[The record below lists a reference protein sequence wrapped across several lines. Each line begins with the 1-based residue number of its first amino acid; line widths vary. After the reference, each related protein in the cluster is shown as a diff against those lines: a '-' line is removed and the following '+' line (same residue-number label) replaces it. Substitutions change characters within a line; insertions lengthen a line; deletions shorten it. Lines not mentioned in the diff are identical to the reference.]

1 MDAWNLKFGSSVP
14 QAGNVSGHVQDIG
27 FMQTRV
33 QGFDGV
39 PVLVPNQAFTS
50 QVLNSSFLKSPNC
63 AYAFVSHFEES
74 GELSRLFRASLI
86 ITTKY
91 ISQYWLSK
99 FSWSKFA
106 YSSHP

>member
-1 MDAWNLKFGSSVP
+1 MEAWNLKFGSSVL

-50 QVLNSSFLKSPNC
+50 QVLNCTFDCQQPLTSSFLKVQNC
-63 AYAFVSHFEES
+63 AYAFVSRFKES
-74 GELSRLFRASLI
+74 GQLSRLFRASTI
-86 ITTKY
+86 ITTK
-91 ISQYWLSK
+91 
-99 FSWSKFA
+99 
-106 YSSHP
+106 

>member
-1 MDAWNLKFGSSVP
+1 MDARNLKFGSSVL

-50 QVLNSSFLKSPNC
+50 QVLNCTFDCQQPLNSSFLKSPKLWIC
-63 AYAFVSHFEES
+63 IC
-74 GELSRLFRASLI
+74 LLFQRVWTVVKVI
-86 ITTKY
+86 
-91 ISQYWLSK
+91 
-99 FSWSKFA
+99 
-106 YSSHP
+106 